1 MKRLLVLVLTM
12 IPFLAFGQETD
23 YPDTAEEVARRFAV
37 LYESGND
44 STALYVTYHGK
55 HVNDMGETVEA
66 IEKELLPEEL
76 KKNRK
81 NPASVVG
88 LTVTFSQSDP
98 TYKQDTYYASYQSR
112 NKPHKFALFLVDGH
126 WKVDLSYLWM
136 GDWFDWM
143 PGF

>member
-88 LTVTFSQSDP
+88 LTVTFSQS
-98 TYKQDTYYASYQSR
+98 ASVSS
-112 NKPHKFALFLVDGH
+112 KTGITALSISTETTF
-126 WKVDLSYLWM
+126 
-136 GDWFDWM
+136 
-143 PGF
+143 

>member
-98 TYKQDTYYASYQSR
+98 TYKQDAYYASYQSR